1 MGFFSRRYTSQGVSL
16 IELLMS
22 IVLIGILSSGLFEF
36 VSSSTKGYQLS
47 RDRASLQSQARFVV
61 ERIARELRHAVPNS
75 VATFNPIAGQ
85 TYAECLI
92 YTPIK
97 YAGIYE
103 GMIENSNQIKV
114 SLSTAL
120 SWEAGIAENN
130 IVFNPLKREDFLS
143 GNGPSSS
150 LNSFK
155 IIAASQAD
163 GQLTLSKVPSV
174 SWPQVSDSK
183 RLYIYNHSVSFCF
196 ENQSLVRRVLDG
208 VSRPQVLSKNL
219 LKGSQF
225 RVLEPSLL
233 QANLIHVDYRFS
245 LNEEISVYNQQIQV
259 TNVP

>member
-1 MGFFSRRYTSQGVSL
+1 MGFFSRPNTSKGVSL

-61 ERIARELRHAVPNS
+61 ERLARELRHAVPNS

-103 GMIENSNQIKV
+103 GMIENSNQINV
-114 SLSTAL
+114 SLSTGL
-120 SWEAGIAENN
+120 NWEAGITEDN
-130 IVFNPLKREDFLS
+130 IVFNPLKREDFIS
-143 GNGPSSS
+143 VNNPSS

-163 GQLTLSKVPSV
+163 GQLTLSKVPSA

-196 ENQSLVRRVLDG
+196 EKQSLVRRVLDG
-208 VSRPQVLSKNL
+208 VSKPQVLSKNL

-245 LNEEISVYNQQIQV
+245 QNEEISVYNQQIQV